1 MTMTRL
7 SSTVLLMGLMLMLG
21 AGCNRQPNA
30 EPPDSSPKPVV
41 NVPPVPTRTFEEG
54 YEVGFEQGRS
64 KGAPRAKMPDPD
76 AVERIASEEATGH
89 PDRTER
95 WQRGFIDGYIE
106 GFRNVVTGKK

>member
-1 MTMTRL
+1 MTRRPFIA
-7 SSTVLLMGLMLMLG
+7 LLTGPMLVLG
-21 AGCNRQPNA
+21 AGCNRPPNA
-30 EPPDSSPKPVV
+30 EAPDPGPKPVV

-54 YEVGFEQGRS
+54 YEAGFEKGRS
-64 KGAPRAKMPDPD
+64 KGAPRAKMPEPD